1 MICSNRGSF
10 RAGFN
15 YWVWS
20 SWMVQKAFTMWT
32 CNSYSWPG
40 AWWPLLGRDGVANRW
55 QLWDHVC
62 GIGTRVLSS
71 EYVTPPC
78 DAAGKRCVSWLHMSR
93 GSGCSPSLVGSC
105 GLIGVRWLVGGNL
118 ERPNCREKSTFAW
131 SCLSPKSQHLGEAGG
146 AKESTQV
153 GLTRLFVLCR
163 DESWAVCLCWF
174 SYCEQRGTRCI
185 KICVYM

>member
-1 MICSNRGSF
+1 MCLAFRSIKTFQTCFLDTSCFEDCSLFRFLHLTGVAQPWRLKTNVCVCIYTHTHTKLMICSNRGSF

-78 DAAGKRCVSWLHMSR
+78 DAADKRCVSWIHMSQ

-105 GLIGVRWLVGGNL
+105 SLIGVSWLVGGNL

-131 SCLSPKSQHLGEAGG
+131 
-146 AKESTQV
+146 
-153 GLTRLFVLCR
+153 
-163 DESWAVCLCWF
+163 
-174 SYCEQRGTRCI
+174 
-185 KICVYM
+185 